1 MFGGTFGLAPHS
13 LRTPRMRKRMFL
25 GTFGLGPN
33 SVRTARMRKTN
44 VFGHIRARAQFSPN
58 SQNAENE
65 CFGAHSGLGPIQSKQ
80 LECGKRMFLGTF
92 GLGPHSV
99 RTAAMRKTNVFGH
112 LRAWAQF
119 SLNSHNAENKRFW
132 AHSGLGPIQPEQPEC
147 GKLMFW
153 GTFGLGPNSVRTAR
167 MRKTNVLGHIRAWA
181 QFSPNS
187 QNAENECFWAHSGLR
202 PIHSEHPECEN
213 ECFWAHSG
221 LGPIQSEQPEC
232 GKRMFW
238 GTFGLGP
245 NSVQTARMRKTNVF
259 GHIRAWAPFSPNS
272 QNAENE
278 CFWAPSG
285 LGPIQFE
292 QPQCGKRMFL
302 GTFTLGPNSFRTARM
317 WKTKVFGHIRAWAQF
332 SPNSRNAE
340 NECFWADSRL
350 GPIQSE
356 QPECGKRMFL
366 GTFGLAPNSFR
377 TAGMRKTNVLGHI
390 RAWAQF
396 SPNSQ
401 NAENECFGAHSGL
414 GPIQSEQLEC
424 GKRMFLGTF
433 GLAPHSIRTAR
444 MRKTNVLG
452 HVRAWAPFS
461 RNNHHAENK
470 RFWAHSGLGPIQS
483 EQPECG
489 KLMFWGTFGLGPNSV

>member
-1 MFGGTFGLAPHS
+1 MFLSTFGLAPHS
-13 LRTPRMRKRMFL
+13 IRTAKMQENECFGAHSGLGPIQSEQPECGKRMFL
-25 GTFGLGPN
+25 GTFGLAPY

-44 VFGHIRARAQFSPN
+44 VLGHIRARAQFSPN

-65 CFGAHSGLGPIQSKQ
+65 CFGAHSGLGPIESKQ

-132 AHSGLGPIQPEQPEC
+132 AHSGLGPIQSEQPEC

-153 GTFGLGPNSVRTAR
+153 GTFGLGPNS
-167 MRKTNVLGHIRAWA
+167 
-181 QFSPNS
+181 
-187 QNAENECFWAHSGLR
+187 LR
-202 PIHSEHPECEN
+202 
-213 ECFWAHSG
+213 
-221 LGPIQSEQPEC
+221 
-232 GKRMFW
+232 
-238 GTFGLGP
+238 
-245 NSVQTARMRKTNVF
+245 TARMRKTNVF

-272 QNAENE
+272 QNAENQ
-278 CFWAPSG
+278 CFWAPWG

-317 WKTKVFGHIRAWAQF
+317 WKTNVLGHIRAWAQF

-356 QPECGKRMFL
+356 
-366 GTFGLAPNSFR
+366 
-377 TAGMRKTNVLGHI
+377 
-390 RAWAQF
+390 
-396 SPNSQ
+396 
-401 NAENECFGAHSGL
+401 
-414 GPIQSEQLEC
+414 
-424 GKRMFLGTF
+424 
-433 GLAPHSIRTAR
+433 
-444 MRKTNVLG
+444 
-452 HVRAWAPFS
+452 
-461 RNNHHAENK
+461 
-470 RFWAHSGLGPIQS
+470 
-483 EQPECG
+483 
-489 KLMFWGTFGLGPNSV
+489 